1 MSPRSFLPRAALAV
15 VALVAAPRPAHAEVP
30 VQRTFFRLPSS
41 NGHGAVLLD
50 LQQAR
55 LTHFREHLFASEEP
69 QLDAGGNE
77 LWNGN
82 QPLSVLTRDVLYDAY
97 FGIRA
102 AGNQRWLTS
111 VPVDLD
117 RSGYAGWAAGANG
130 GTGVATMVQKLGDLE
145 TTQYFFAPTSLP
157 HAAFV
162 MAMRV
167 KNTGV
172 VTAPGV
178 SAFSLHNFHLGF
190 GRPGSLADIGEQ
202 GETIEFQSGGG
213 DADFLERAFAGVVVA
228 RALGAPSHHG
238 ASNSG
243 SPPAQNVYA
252 IVNGGGTADL
262 PDLNGT
268 GPTADG
274 SVSAYQFDFGDLGP
288 GEERWVGVA
297 FAHQGDPFAGAQVQ
311 GWLDGYVGAAGAQAL
326 VDAEIAGWASFQA
339 DTVTAPASLSADE
352 EALLRQSAA
361 MLRMAQVKEESA
373 YLREFLATDGEP
385 RFSRF
390 PGALPGVVNHRGHGA
405 VIASLPPGQWTYAWI
420 RDGAYATVAM
430 AELGMQSESRDA
442 LSFYLDAEGGRFQA
456 WNELQPYAM
465 PPYLV
470 SLTRYHGFGV
480 EETDFNDFGPNLEF
494 DGFGLFL
501 WALRAYEAKTGDL
514 SLVDGSWP
522 VVSSKVA
529 DVLVALID
537 PENGLIRRDS
547 SIWESHWNGRERHWA
562 YTSITAARG
571 LCDAAALADRVGD
584 TARAAAYR
592 DAGSSVR
599 AAIAARLTDEAG
611 AIASNAEELGAG
623 QGYWDAAVLDA
634 IAFGLFDPQGRIAKA
649 TLAGLDQHLIAP
661 AGAGWSRNDDRSDHA
676 GGNDLSPWGS
686 EYDSAEWVITDLR
699 GAIATRMAGDTA
711 RSDRLLAWVRDQ
723 SLKNYLAV
731 AETYDEGTGVY
742 KFNAPMVGF
751 GAGAYALAI
760 AHREGAPVDPAC
772 GAYYVEG
779 GGGAG
784 GAGGGGGGGAGG
796 AGTGA
801 GSSTSS
807 APAGAG
813 GAGGD
818 DVDDGG
824 CGCRTA
830 RAPDHAGGAAS
841 RLDPRLGWM
850 AAAAA
855 LALRMRARRRRVSSN
870 R

>member
-1 MSPRSFLPRAALAV
+1 LLPCAALAV
-15 VALVAAPRPAHAEVP
+15 VALTAVPRPAQAEVP
-30 VQRTFFRLPSS
+30 VQRTFLRLPSS

-69 QLDAGGNE
+69 QIDAGGNE

-97 FGIRA
+97 FGVRA

-117 RSGYAGWAAGANG
+117 RSGYAGWAPGANG
-130 GTGVATMVQKLGDLE
+130 GTGVVTMVQALGDLE
-145 TTQYFFAPTSLP
+145 TTQYFFAPRNLP

-172 VTAPGV
+172 ATAPGV

-190 GRPGSLADIGEQ
+190 GRPGSLSDIGEQ
-202 GETIEFQSGGG
+202 GETIDFQSGGG
-213 DADFLERAFAGVVVA
+213 DSDFLERAFAGVVVA

-238 ASNSG
+238 TSNSG
-243 SPPAQNVYA
+243 SPAAENVYL
-252 IVNGGGTADL
+252 IINGGGTADL
-262 PDLNGT
+262 PDLM
-268 GPTADG
+268 GPGLTADG
-274 SVSAYQFDFGDLGP
+274 SVSAYQFDFGDLAP

-297 FAHQGDPFAGAQVQ
+297 FAHHGDPSAGPVVQ

-326 VDAEIAGWASFQA
+326 VDAELAGWASFQA

-352 EALLRQSAA
+352 EALLRQSAV
-361 MLRMAQVKEESA
+361 MLQMAQVKEQSA
-373 YLREFLATDGEP
+373 FLRELLTNDNEP

-390 PGALPGVVNHRGHGA
+390 PGALPGVVAHRGHGA

-430 AELGMQSESRDA
+430 AELGMQSEARDA
-442 LSFYLDAEGGRFQA
+442 LSFYLDAEGGRFQT
-456 WNELQPYAM
+456 WNELQSYAM

-480 EETDFNDFGPNLEF
+480 EETDFNEFGPNLEF

-522 VVSSKVA
+522 TVSSKVA

-547 SIWESHWNGRERHWA
+547 SIWETHWNGRERHWA

-571 LCDAAALADRVGD
+571 LCDAAALADRLGD
-584 TARAAAYR
+584 AARATAYR
-592 DAGSSVR
+592 EAGNSVR
-599 AAIAARLTDEAG
+599 AAIAERLTDGTG
-611 AIASNAEELGAG
+611 AIASNVEELGSG
-623 QGYWDAAVLDA
+623 QGYWDAAVIDA

-649 TLAGLDQHLIAP
+649 TLAGLDQHLLAP
-661 AGAGWSRNDDRSDHA
+661 AGAGWSRNDDRSDHS

-699 GAIATRMAGDTA
+699 GAIATRMAGDTV
-711 RSDRLLAWVRDQ
+711 RSDRLLAWVREQ
-723 SLKNYLAV
+723 SLKNYLTV

-760 AHREGAPVDPAC
+760 VHREGAAIEPAC

-784 GAGGGGGGGAGG
+784 GAGGGGGAGGVGGAGA
-796 AGTGA
+796 AGSAGTSTSSSAPTGA
-801 GSSTSS
+801 G
-807 APAGAG
+807 G
-813 GAGGD
+813 GGGGLED
-818 DVDDGG
+818 DSG
-824 CGCRTA
+824 CGCRTV

-841 RLDPRLGWM
+841 RLDARLGWM
-850 AAAAA
+850 AAVAA
-855 LALRMRARRRRVSSN
+855 LALRMRARRRRAPSN